1 MNDVTVAL
9 RELMQ
14 KGSDASL
21 LRRIYNG
28 SCPLKTINKNQTEK
42 IVYHISI

>member
-21 LRRIYNG
+21 LLRIYNG
-28 SCPLKTINKNQTEK
+28 SCPLKATNKNQTEK
-42 IVYHISI
+42 IVYHMSI